1 MQICKT
7 GCRTDM
13 KNGTFAL
20 PDDAGMHHKRKKY
33 DKNQKSLKQSSLKLE
48 RFQTFF
54 AVKQTFDFLGLIFAY
69 N

>member
-1 MQICKT
+1 MQICKI
-7 GCRTDM
+7 GCRTGM
-13 KNGTFAL
+13 QNGTFVL

-33 DKNQKSLKQSSLKLE
+33 NKDQKSLKQSSSKLE